1 MVLNVSMN
9 LSKNRLFLET
19 AMTIP
24 QRNLGQPSSGAWWA
38 NGFHSIEMSLTKIQL
53 FVGFNKRAYFI

>member
-1 MVLNVSMN
+1 MVLNVSVN

-24 QRNLGQPSSGAWWA
+24 QRNLRQPRRGVW
-38 NGFHSIEMSLTKIQL
+38 
-53 FVGFNKRAYFI
+53 

>member
-24 QRNLGQPSSGAWWA
+24 QRNLGQPSSGAW
-38 NGFHSIEMSLTKIQL
+38 
-53 FVGFNKRAYFI
+53 